1 MCTECDENTFSDSSS
16 MFCEACAFG
25 KSSRQGDVTCSSCSF
40 VFIGSKHCDVAVLG
54 MSVAGLILLIGIVVV
69 CIFFRCRRKQ
79 ATLRGNVG
87 AQSARKK
94 ILSFSLSLYMY
105 IYIHFPIT
113 TRSSQTHTH
122 TLENKI

>member
-94 ILSFSLSLYMY
+94 FSLSLFLFIC
-105 IYIHFPIT
+105 IYISI
-113 TRSSQTHTH
+113 SLSQHDHHTHTH
-122 TLENKI
+122 THT